1 VLAPRPV
8 KQINSLDD
16 FRAGNYILFET
27 STTGDPN
34 LGDVSF
40 LLLLEQPSRGFG
52 IQIEPTY
59 FLEIS
64 LIGNI
69 YKFRDHKT
77 CGNKDQ
83 FVGTKKLGRY
93 TLQIFSL
100 PVVFETTLAG
110 DIN

>member
-8 KQINSLDD
+8 DYEPVKQINALDD

-52 IQIEPTY
+52 IQIEPTD

-69 YKFRDHKT
+69 YKLRDHKT

-83 FVGTKKLGRY
+83 FVGTKAR
-93 TLQIFSL
+93 QIYLADFLSSISL
-100 PVVFETTLAG
+100 
-110 DIN
+110 